1 MMVSGMDRGR
11 GREGAVAV
19 PWEQLEEDAAVMVMV
34 VVRERR
40 WGLGLEPSVGLG
52 STWEA
57 GRSSGCLP
65 WEQTPQSADPASG

>member
-1 MMVSGMDRGR
+1 M
-11 GREGAVAV
+11 
-19 PWEQLEEDAAVMVMV
+19 MVMV

-57 GRSSGCLP
+57 GRSSSCLP
-65 WEQTPQSADPASG
+65 WEQTPQGADPASG